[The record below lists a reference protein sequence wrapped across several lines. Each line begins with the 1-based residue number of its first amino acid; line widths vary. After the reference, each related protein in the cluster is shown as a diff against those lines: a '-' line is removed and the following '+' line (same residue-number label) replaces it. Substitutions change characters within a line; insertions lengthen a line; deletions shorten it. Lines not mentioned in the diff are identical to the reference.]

1 MRDEIASIR
10 ILNTETH
17 SETDLPCTKIL
28 IAAGA
33 WSPQVFSTLFPR
45 AKKKL
50 PISSLAGHSLVLRSP
65 RWTKGHEEK
74 GCHAIFTTDNE
85 GYSPEIFS
93 RVGEEIYIAGLNSS
107 SLALPDLATGA
118 VVNEDAVNKLI
129 RTSKR
134 LLGFDGL
141 KADEPRLVELKVDDL
156 KVDDLKVDDLK
167 VDDLKVDD
175 LKVDDLKGDE
185 PKVDDPKVEEPKVA
199 ELKGDELK
207 VDNLKIGDLEVLRK
221 GLCFRPVTNRGTPF
235 LTRIPNNMLGDV
247 RMIRG
252 AGEGGVWLAAGHGPW
267 GISLSLG
274 TGKVMAEM
282 IQGKPPSVDIRL
294 GL

>member
-1 MRDEIASIR
+1 MSVTKDMREEIASIR

-17 SETDLPCTKIL
+17 SETDLPCTKVL

-50 PISSLAGHSLVLRSP
+50 PISSLAGYSLVLRSP
-65 RWTKGHEEK
+65 RWRKEHQEM
-74 GCHAIFTTDNE
+74 GCHAIFTTDEE

-93 RVGEEIYIAGLNSS
+93 RLGEEIYIAGLNSS
-107 SLALPDLATGA
+107 SLALPDLATGS
-118 VVNEDAVNKLI
+118 VVDENAVNKLM

-134 LLGFDGL
+134 LLG
-141 KADEPRLVELKVDDL
+141 VDDL
-156 KVDDLKVDDLK
+156 KV
-167 VDDLKVDD
+167 
-175 LKVDDLKGDE
+175 E
-185 PKVDDPKVEEPKVA
+185 
-199 ELKGDELK
+199 
-207 VDNLKIGDLEVLRK
+207 DLEVLRK

-235 LTRIPNNMLGDV
+235 LTRIPDNILSDV
-247 RMIRG
+247 RIRG

-274 TGKVMAEM
+274 SGKVMAEM

>member
-1 MRDEIASIR
+1 MSVTKDMRDEIASIR
-10 ILNTETH
+10 ILNTEAH
-17 SETDLPCTKIL
+17 SETDLPCTKVL

-65 RWTKGHEEK
+65 RWTKEHEEK
-74 GCHAIFTTDNE
+74 GCHAIFTTDEE

-93 RVGEEIYIAGLNSS
+93 RAGEEIYIAGLNSS
-107 SLALPDLATGA
+107 SLALPDLATGS
-118 VVNEDAVNKLI
+118 VVDENAVNKLM

-134 LLGFDGL
+134 LLGADDLEVDEL
-141 KADEPRLVELKVDDL
+141 KVDDLKVDELKVDDL
-156 KVDDLKVDDLK
+156 KVDDL
-167 VDDLKVDD
+167 
-175 LKVDDLKGDE
+175 
-185 PKVDDPKVEEPKVA
+185 
-199 ELKGDELK
+199 
-207 VDNLKIGDLEVLRK
+207 EVLRK
-221 GLCFRPVTNRGTPF
+221 RLCFRPVTNRGTPF
-235 LTRIPNNMLGDV
+235 LTRIPDNMLSDV
-247 RMIRG
+247 RIRG

-274 TGKVMAEM
+274 SGKVMAEM
-282 IQGKPPSVDIRL
+282 IQGKPLSVDIRL

>member
-1 MRDEIASIR
+1 VSVTKDMREEIASIR

-17 SETDLPCTKIL
+17 SETDLPCTKVL

-65 RWTKGHEEK
+65 RWRKEHQEM
-74 GCHAIFTTDNE
+74 GCHAIFTTDEE

-93 RVGEEIYIAGLNSS
+93 RLGEEIYIAGLNSS
-107 SLALPDLATGA
+107 SLALPDLATA
-118 VVNEDAVNKLI
+118 SVVDENAVNKLM

-134 LLGFDGL
+134 LLG
-141 KADEPRLVELKVDDL
+141 VDDL
-156 KVDDLKVDDLK
+156 KV
-167 VDDLKVDD
+167 
-175 LKVDDLKGDE
+175 E
-185 PKVDDPKVEEPKVA
+185 
-199 ELKGDELK
+199 
-207 VDNLKIGDLEVLRK
+207 DLEVLRK

-235 LTRIPNNMLGDV
+235 LTKIPDNMLGDV
-247 RMIRG
+247 RVRG

-274 TGKVMAEM
+274 SGKVMAEM

>member
-1 MRDEIASIR
+1 VSVTKDMREEIASIR

-17 SETDLPCTKIL
+17 SETDLPCTKVL

-65 RWTKGHEEK
+65 RWRKEHQEM
-74 GCHAIFTTDNE
+74 GCHAIFTTDEE

-93 RVGEEIYIAGLNSS
+93 RLGEEIYIAGLNSS
-107 SLALPDLATGA
+107 SLALPDLATA
-118 VVNEDAVNKLI
+118 SVVDENAVNKLM

-134 LLGFDGL
+134 LLG
-141 KADEPRLVELKVDDL
+141 VDDL
-156 KVDDLKVDDLK
+156 KV
-167 VDDLKVDD
+167 
-175 LKVDDLKGDE
+175 E
-185 PKVDDPKVEEPKVA
+185 
-199 ELKGDELK
+199 
-207 VDNLKIGDLEVLRK
+207 DLEVLRK

-235 LTRIPNNMLGDV
+235 LTRIPDNILSDV
-247 RMIRG
+247 RIRG

-274 TGKVMAEM
+274 SGKVMAEM

>member
-1 MRDEIASIR
+1 MSVTKDMRDEIASIR
-10 ILNTETH
+10 ILNTEAH
-17 SETDLPCTKIL
+17 SETDLPCTKVL

-65 RWTKGHEEK
+65 RWRKEHQEM
-74 GCHAIFTTDNE
+74 GCHAIFTTDEE

-93 RVGEEIYIAGLNSS
+93 RLGEEIYIAGLNSS
-107 SLALPDLATGA
+107 SLALPDLATGS
-118 VVNEDAVNKLI
+118 VVDENAVNKLM

-134 LLGFDGL
+134 LLGADDLEVDEL
-141 KADEPRLVELKVDDL
+141 KVDDLKVDELKVDDL
-156 KVDDLKVDDLK
+156 KVDDL
-167 VDDLKVDD
+167 
-175 LKVDDLKGDE
+175 
-185 PKVDDPKVEEPKVA
+185 
-199 ELKGDELK
+199 
-207 VDNLKIGDLEVLRK
+207 EVLRK
-221 GLCFRPVTNRGTPF
+221 RLCFRPVTNRGTPF
-235 LTRIPNNMLGDV
+235 LTRIPDNMLSDV
-247 RMIRG
+247 RIRG

-274 TGKVMAEM
+274 SGKVMAEM
-282 IQGKPPSVDIRL
+282 IQGKPLSVDIRL

>member
-1 MRDEIASIR
+1 MRNEIASIR

-17 SETDLPCTKIL
+17 LETDLPCTKVL

-65 RWTKGHEEK
+65 RWTKEHEEK
-74 GCHAIFTTDNE
+74 GCHAIFTTDEE

-93 RVGEEIYIAGLNSS
+93 RAEEEIYIAGLNSS
-107 SLALPDLATGA
+107 SIALPDLATGS
-118 VVNEDAVNKLI
+118 VVDENAVNKLM

-134 LLGFDGL
+134 LLGVVDL
-141 KADEPRLVELKVDDL
+141 KA
-156 KVDDLKVDDLK
+156 
-167 VDDLKVDD
+167 
-175 LKVDDLKGDE
+175 
-185 PKVDDPKVEEPKVA
+185 
-199 ELKGDELK
+199 DELK
-207 VDNLKIGDLEVLRK
+207 VDELKVDGPKVDDLEVLRK

-235 LTRIPNNMLGDV
+235 LTRIPDNILSDV
-247 RMIRG
+247 RIRG

-274 TGKVMAEM
+274 SGKVMAEM

>member
-1 MRDEIASIR
+1 MRNEIASIR

-17 SETDLPCTKIL
+17 SETDLPCTKVL

-65 RWTKGHEEK
+65 RWRKEHQEM
-74 GCHAIFTTDNE
+74 GCHAIFTTDEE

-93 RVGEEIYIAGLNSS
+93 RLGEEIYIAGLNSS
-107 SLALPDLATGA
+107 SLALPDLATA
-118 VVNEDAVNKLI
+118 SVVDENAVNKLM

-134 LLGFDGL
+134 LLG
-141 KADEPRLVELKVDDL
+141 VDDL
-156 KVDDLKVDDLK
+156 KV
-167 VDDLKVDD
+167 
-175 LKVDDLKGDE
+175 E
-185 PKVDDPKVEEPKVA
+185 
-199 ELKGDELK
+199 
-207 VDNLKIGDLEVLRK
+207 DLEVLRK

-235 LTRIPNNMLGDV
+235 LTKIPDNMLGDV
-247 RMIRG
+247 RVRG

-274 TGKVMAEM
+274 SGKVMAEM

>member
-1 MRDEIASIR
+1 MRNEIASIR

-17 SETDLPCTKIL
+17 LETDLPCTKVL

-65 RWTKGHEEK
+65 RWTKEHEEK
-74 GCHAIFTTDNE
+74 GCHAIFTTDEE

-93 RVGEEIYIAGLNSS
+93 RAEEEIYIAGLNSS
-107 SLALPDLATGA
+107 SIALPDLATGS
-118 VVNEDAVNKLI
+118 VVDENAVNKLM

-134 LLGFDGL
+134 LLGVADL
-141 KADEPRLVELKVDDL
+141 KDDELKV
-156 KVDDLKVDDLK
+156 
-167 VDDLKVDD
+167 
-175 LKVDDLKGDE
+175 DE
-185 PKVDDPKVEEPKVA
+185 PKVD
-199 ELKGDELK
+199 
-207 VDNLKIGDLEVLRK
+207 DLEVLRK

-235 LTRIPNNMLGDV
+235 LTRIPDNILSDV
-247 RMIRG
+247 RIRG

-274 TGKVMAEM
+274 SGKVMAEM

>member
-1 MRDEIASIR
+1 MRNEIASIR

-17 SETDLPCTKIL
+17 LETDLPCTKVL

-65 RWTKGHEEK
+65 RWTKEHEEK
-74 GCHAIFTTDNE
+74 GCHAIFTTDEE

-93 RVGEEIYIAGLNSS
+93 RAEEEIYIAGLNSS
-107 SLALPDLATGA
+107 SIALPDLATGS
-118 VVNEDAVNKLI
+118 VVDENAVNKLM

-134 LLGFDGL
+134 LLG
-141 KADEPRLVELKVDDL
+141 VDDL
-156 KVDDLKVDDLK
+156 KV
-167 VDDLKVDD
+167 
-175 LKVDDLKGDE
+175 E
-185 PKVDDPKVEEPKVA
+185 
-199 ELKGDELK
+199 
-207 VDNLKIGDLEVLRK
+207 DLEVLRK

-235 LTRIPNNMLGDV
+235 LTKIPDNMLGDV
-247 RMIRG
+247 RVRG

-274 TGKVMAEM
+274 SGKVMAEM

>member
-1 MRDEIASIR
+1 VSITKDMRDEIASIR
-10 ILNTETH
+10 IFNIETH
-17 SETDLPCTKIL
+17 SETDLPCTKVL

-65 RWTKGHEEK
+65 RWKKENEEK
-74 GCHAIFTTDNE
+74 GCHAIFTTDDE

-93 RVGEEIYIAGLNSS
+93 RSGEEIYIAGLNSS
-107 SLALPDLATGA
+107 SLALPDLATGS
-118 VVNEDAVNKLI
+118 VVNEDAVNKLMH
-129 RTSKR
+129 TSKR
-134 LLGFDGL
+134 LLGVD
-141 KADEPRLVELKVDDL
+141 ELKVEEPKVEEL
-156 KVDDLKVDDLK
+156 KRDELKRNELERDE
-167 VDDLKVDD
+167 
-175 LKVDDLKGDE
+175 LKGEE
-185 PKVDDPKVEEPKVA
+185 PKVDDPKVDA
-199 ELKGDELK
+199 LK
-207 VDNLKIGDLEVLRK
+207 VGDLEVLRK

-235 LTRIPNNMLGDV
+235 LTKIPNNMLGDV

-252 AGEGGVWLAAGHGPW
+252 AGESGVWLAAGHGPW

-274 TGKVMAEM
+274 SGKVMAEM
-282 IQGKPPSVDIRL
+282 IQGRPPSVDIRL

>member
-1 MRDEIASIR
+1 VSVTKDMREEIASIR

-17 SETDLPCTKIL
+17 SETDLPCTKVL

-65 RWTKGHEEK
+65 RWRKEHQEM
-74 GCHAIFTTDNE
+74 GCHAIFTTDEE

-93 RVGEEIYIAGLNSS
+93 RLGEEIYIAGLNSS
-107 SLALPDLATGA
+107 SLALPDLATA
-118 VVNEDAVNKLI
+118 SVVDENAVNKLM

-134 LLGFDGL
+134 LLGVVDL
-141 KADEPRLVELKVDDL
+141 KA
-156 KVDDLKVDDLK
+156 
-167 VDDLKVDD
+167 
-175 LKVDDLKGDE
+175 
-185 PKVDDPKVEEPKVA
+185 
-199 ELKGDELK
+199 DELK
-207 VDNLKIGDLEVLRK
+207 VDELKVDGPKVDDLEVLRK

-235 LTRIPNNMLGDV
+235 LTRIPDNILSDV
-247 RMIRG
+247 RIRG

-274 TGKVMAEM
+274 SGKVMAEM

>member
-1 MRDEIASIR
+1 VSVTKDMREEIASIR

-17 SETDLPCTKIL
+17 SETDLPCTKVL

-65 RWTKGHEEK
+65 RWRKEHQEM
-74 GCHAIFTTDNE
+74 GCHAIFTTDEE

-93 RVGEEIYIAGLNSS
+93 RLGEEIYIAGLNSS
-107 SLALPDLATGA
+107 SLALPDLATA
-118 VVNEDAVNKLI
+118 SVVDENAVNKLM

-134 LLGFDGL
+134 LLG
-141 KADEPRLVELKVDDL
+141 VDDL
-156 KVDDLKVDDLK
+156 KV
-167 VDDLKVDD
+167 
-175 LKVDDLKGDE
+175 E
-185 PKVDDPKVEEPKVA
+185 
-199 ELKGDELK
+199 
-207 VDNLKIGDLEVLRK
+207 DLEVLRK

-235 LTRIPNNMLGDV
+235 LKKIPDNMLGDV
-247 RMIRG
+247 RVRG
-252 AGEGGVWLAAGHGPW
+252 AGDGGVWLAAGHGPW

-274 TGKVMAEM
+274 SGKVMAEM

>member
-1 MRDEIASIR
+1 VSVTKDMRDEIASIR
-10 ILNTETH
+10 ILNTEAH
-17 SETDLPCTKIL
+17 SETDLPCTKVL

-65 RWTKGHEEK
+65 RWTKEHEEK
-74 GCHAIFTTDNE
+74 GCHAIFTTDEE

-107 SLALPDLATGA
+107 SLALPDLATGS
-118 VVNEDAVNKLI
+118 VVDENAVNKLM

-134 LLGFDGL
+134 LLGADDLEVDKL
-141 KADEPRLVELKVDDL
+141 KVDKLKVDELKVDDL
-156 KVDDLKVDDLK
+156 KVD
-167 VDDLKVDD
+167 
-175 LKVDDLKGDE
+175 
-185 PKVDDPKVEEPKVA
+185 
-199 ELKGDELK
+199 
-207 VDNLKIGDLEVLRK
+207 DLEVLRK

-235 LTRIPNNMLGDV
+235 LTRIPDNMLSDV
-247 RMIRG
+247 RIRG

-274 TGKVMAEM
+274 SGKVMAEM
-282 IQGKPPSVDIRL
+282 IQGKPLSVDIRL

>member
-1 MRDEIASIR
+1 MSVTKDMRDEIASIR
-10 ILNTETH
+10 ILNTEAH
-17 SETDLPCTKIL
+17 SETDLPCTKVL

-65 RWTKGHEEK
+65 RWTKEHEEK
-74 GCHAIFTTDNE
+74 GCHAIFTTDEE

-93 RVGEEIYIAGLNSS
+93 RAGEEIYIAGLNSS
-107 SLALPDLATGA
+107 SLALPDLATGS
-118 VVNEDAVNKLI
+118 VVDENAVNKLM

-134 LLGFDGL
+134 LLG
-141 KADEPRLVELKVDDL
+141 ADDLEVDELKVDDL
-156 KVDDLKVDDLK
+156 KVDDLKVDELK

-175 LKVDDLKGDE
+175 L
-185 PKVDDPKVEEPKVA
+185 
-199 ELKGDELK
+199 
-207 VDNLKIGDLEVLRK
+207 EVLRK
-221 GLCFRPVTNRGTPF
+221 RLCFRPVTNRGTPF
-235 LTRIPNNMLGDV
+235 LTRIPDNMLSDV
-247 RMIRG
+247 RIRG

-274 TGKVMAEM
+274 SGKVMAEM

>member
-1 MRDEIASIR
+1 VSVTKDMRDEIASIR
-10 ILNTETH
+10 ILNTEAH
-17 SETDLPCTKIL
+17 SETDLPCTKVL

-65 RWTKGHEEK
+65 RWTKEHEEK
-74 GCHAIFTTDNE
+74 GCHAIFTTDEE

-93 RVGEEIYIAGLNSS
+93 RAGEEIYIAGLNSS
-107 SLALPDLATGA
+107 SLALPDLATGS
-118 VVNEDAVNKLI
+118 VVDENAVNKLM

-134 LLGFDGL
+134 LLG
-141 KADEPRLVELKVDDL
+141 ADDLEVDELKVDDL
-156 KVDDLKVDDLK
+156 KVDDLKVDELK

-175 LKVDDLKGDE
+175 L
-185 PKVDDPKVEEPKVA
+185 
-199 ELKGDELK
+199 
-207 VDNLKIGDLEVLRK
+207 EVLRK
-221 GLCFRPVTNRGTPF
+221 RLCFRPVTNRGTPF
-235 LTRIPNNMLGDV
+235 LTRIPDNMLSDV
-247 RMIRG
+247 RIRG

-274 TGKVMAEM
+274 SGKVMAEM
-282 IQGKPPSVDIRL
+282 IQGKPLSVDIRL

>member
-1 MRDEIASIR
+1 MSVTKDMRDEIASIR
-10 ILNTETH
+10 ILNTEAH
-17 SETDLPCTKIL
+17 SETDLPCTKVL

-65 RWTKGHEEK
+65 RWTKEHEEK
-74 GCHAIFTTDNE
+74 GCHAIFTTDEE

-93 RVGEEIYIAGLNSS
+93 RLGEEIYIAGLNSS
-107 SLALPDLATGA
+107 SLALPDLATGS
-118 VVNEDAVNKLI
+118 VVDENAVNKLM

-134 LLGFDGL
+134 LLGADDLEVDEL
-141 KADEPRLVELKVDDL
+141 KVDDLKVDELKVDDL
-156 KVDDLKVDDLK
+156 KVDDL
-167 VDDLKVDD
+167 
-175 LKVDDLKGDE
+175 
-185 PKVDDPKVEEPKVA
+185 
-199 ELKGDELK
+199 
-207 VDNLKIGDLEVLRK
+207 EVLRK
-221 GLCFRPVTNRGTPF
+221 RLCFRPVTNRGTPF
-235 LTRIPNNMLGDV
+235 LTRIPDNMLSDV
-247 RMIRG
+247 RIRG

-274 TGKVMAEM
+274 SGKVMAEM